1 MSSPIPA
8 APYPGNPSL
17 PIEVREKILSTF
29 RHALNLFSS
38 GNVNDC
44 LIGCEFILKMD
55 PRFTPARRLQEK
67 VRNRDS
73 NVDISEL
80 QAVANPATAASPSP
94 AAAPPASAPPPPPPV
109 EKPDTRRLLAE
120 AAQKCD
126 AGDFD
131 GAIAAA
137 TRALTLL
144 PGNKD
149 ALAMIQK
156 AAGKKAT
163 QPLIESTRVRAEE
176 ALTRGR
182 LSEARLEVE
191 RMRAIDPGHPGI
203 APLEQRL
210 NAAPPPGS
218 GDPAPLSDI
227 SLDQG
232 SDPFALDS
240 AGEGREPR
248 GSFTGFSRDSSEPAG
263 LDPYSSQ
270 PSASPG
276 PDAEEGGSFP
286 SSAPPPGA
294 EAPFQASSAFDLFLP
309 PEESAPPVMP
319 SPLPPP
325 SVIPPLPGGPVLQ
338 AEEEDARISE
348 QEISALL
355 KQGDEVARKGERQQA
370 IEIWSRVFLID
381 INNAEAV
388 TRIERA
394 RQEMADKRT
403 LVADCLKKG
412 RESFEAGNREE
423 AKKHFLQAQSLDPG
437 DATARLYLERIE
449 GGSAGPAPPGTGT
462 GGAGKTA
469 VTPGPA
475 EDFPGAA
482 ARPPAAPPTPARR
495 RGGLAISSK
504 VVAVIGAFLALSL
517 VGVYFVFKGARS
529 RESPPKVVSTGSV
542 QNARDLLGKGKI
554 AEARAELR
562 RIGPGDADSEEAQ
575 RLLADLGKNGPE
587 TLGGRGARSGQ
598 PPAGA
603 SPEGH
608 GDTDPAR
615 LRAAAEKAL
624 AEKRYI
630 EALKNFNLA
639 APAFRNDPS
648 FTQEQGLASDKVTAL
663 TPAVKFYNE
672 GEYDTAIPILWRIV
686 QEDRDNLDARGYL
699 LRSYYNE
706 GITQLQNG
714 LYPKAAQAFQ
724 EALSL
729 DPNDAEAVRH
739 KKFAERYQKGDL
751 DLMGRIYVRHLNHRP

>member
-1 MSSPIPA
+1 MSSPIPP

-17 PIEVREKILSTF
+17 PVEVREKILSTF

-80 QAVANPATAASPSP
+80 QAAADLATVASQSP
-94 AAAPPASAPPPPPPV
+94 AAAAPVSAPPPPPPV

-120 AAQKCD
+120 AARKYD
-126 AGDFD
+126 ALDFE

-149 ALAMIQK
+149 ALALIEK

-176 ALTRGR
+176 ALTEGR

-191 RMRAIDPGHPGI
+191 RLRAIDPGHPAI
-203 APLEQRL
+203 VSLEQRL
-210 NAAPPPGS
+210 NAAAS
-218 GDPAPLSDI
+218 PAGG
-227 SLDQG
+227 LDQD
-232 SDPFALDS
+232 SDPFPLDS
-240 AGEGREPR
+240 SGEGRGPR
-248 GSFTGFSRDSSEPAG
+248 GSITSFSNESSEPAG
-263 LDPYSSQ
+263 LDPYSSR
-270 PSASPG
+270 PSVSPG
-276 PDAEEGGSFP
+276 PDAEEGGSIP
-286 SSAPPPGA
+286 SSAPPPVA
-294 EAPFQASSAFDLFLP
+294 DAALPASSAFDLFLP

-319 SPLPPP
+319 SPLIPP
-325 SVIPPLPGGPVLQ
+325 SVMPPVPGGPVPQ

-348 QEISALL
+348 KEIAALL
-355 KQGDEVARKGERQQA
+355 KQGDEIARKGERQQA

-394 RQEMADKRT
+394 RQEMADQKA
-403 LVADCLKKG
+403 LVADSLKKG

-423 AKKHFLQAQSLDPG
+423 AKKHFLKAQSLDPG
-437 DATARLYLERIE
+437 EATARQYLERIE
-449 GGSAGPAPPGTGT
+449 RGASEPTPPAGGTGKSTVSARPEDDFPETAVRPPTAPP
-462 GGAGKTA
+462 A
-469 VTPGPA
+469 
-475 EDFPGAA
+475 
-482 ARPPAAPPTPARR
+482 PARR
-495 RGGLAISSK
+495 GLAINPK
-504 VVAVIGAFLALSL
+504 VLGVIGAFLAMTL
-517 VGVYFVFKGARS
+517 VGVYLVFKGPRT
-529 RESPPKVVSTGSV
+529 REPPAGVVSTGSL
-542 QNARDLLGKGKI
+542 QNARDLLGKGKV

-562 RIGPGDADSEEAQ
+562 RIGPGNADSEEAR
-575 RLLADLGKNGPE
+575 RLLADLGKNGSD

-598 PPAGA
+598 PPEGA
-603 SPEGH
+603 SSEVH
-608 GDTDPAR
+608 GEAGPAQ

-639 APAFRNDPS
+639 APAYRDDPS
-648 FTQEQGLASDKVTAL
+648 FAQALGLASDKVTAL
-663 TPAVKFYNE
+663 TPAVKLYNE

-686 QEDRDNLDARGYL
+686 QEDRDNSDARSYL

-724 EALSL
+724 EALGL

>member
-1 MSSPIPA
+1 VNSIPP

-17 PIEVREKILSTF
+17 PVEVREKILSTF

-73 NVDISEL
+73 DVDISEL
-80 QAVANPATAASPSP
+80 QAAANPATAASPSP
-94 AAAPPASAPPPPPPV
+94 AAAPPASPAPPPPSV
-109 EKPDTRRLLAE
+109 
-120 AAQKCD
+120 
-126 AGDFD
+126 
-131 GAIAAA
+131 
-137 TRALTLL
+137 
-144 PGNKD
+144 
-149 ALAMIQK
+149 

-163 QPLIESTRVRAEE
+163 QTLIESTRVRAEE
-176 ALTRGR
+176 ALAGGR
-182 LSEARLEVE
+182 LSEARLDVE
-191 RMRAIDPGHPGI
+191 RMRAIDPGHPAI

-210 NAAPPPGS
+210 NAAPSPAGGDS
-218 GDPAPLSDI
+218 GPMPDF

-232 SDPFALDS
+232 LDTFAPGS
-240 AGEGREPR
+240 SGEGQGPR
-248 GSFTGFSRDSSEPAG
+248 GSTSGFSPDSSEPAD
-263 LDPYSSQ
+263 LDPYSSR
-270 PSASPG
+270 PSVSPG

-286 SSAPPPGA
+286 SSAPPPVA
-294 EAPFQASSAFDLFLP
+294 DAPLPASSAFDLFLP

-319 SPLPPP
+319 
-325 SVIPPLPGGPVLQ
+325 PLPGGPVPQ
-338 AEEEDARISE
+338 AEEEDARMSE
-348 QEISALL
+348 QEIAALL
-355 KQGDEVARKGERQQA
+355 KQGDEIARKGERQQA

-381 INNAEAV
+381 INNTEAV

-394 RQEMADKRT
+394 RQEMADQRN

-423 AKKHFLQAQSLDPG
+423 AKKLFLQAQSLDPG
-437 DATARLYLERIE
+437 EATARLYLERIE
-449 GGSAGPAPPGTGT
+449 QGTAEPPPPA
-462 GGAGKTA
+462 GGAGKSA
-469 VTPGPA
+469 VSARP
-475 EDFPGAA
+475 EDGIPEAA
-482 ARPPAAPPTPARR
+482 VRPPAAAPARR
-495 RGGLAISSK
+495 RGLAINSK
-504 VVAVIGAFLALSL
+504 VLSVIGAFLAMTL
-517 VGVYFVFKGARS
+517 VGVYFVFKGLRTH
-529 RESPPKVVSTGSV
+529 ESPPRVVSTGSL

-562 RIGPGDADSEEAQ
+562 RIGAGDADSEEAR
-575 RLLADLGKNGPE
+575 RLLADLGKSGPE

-603 SPEGH
+603 SPEVH
-608 GDTDPAR
+608 GETGPVR

-639 APAFRNDPS
+639 APAYRDDPS
-648 FTQEQGLASDKVTAL
+648 FTQAQGLASDKVTAL
-663 TPAVKFYNE
+663 TPAVKLYNE
-672 GEYDTAIPILWRIV
+672 GEYETAIPILWRIV
-686 QEDRDNLDARGYL
+686 QEDRDNHDARSYL

-724 EALSL
+724 EALGL